1 MSHSFGNRQLKHAGG
16 SLSLT
21 FKTFVIGCST
31 VFQNLIMLLFY
42 SFKRPGPFWIIQCE
56 AERRRPLYIA
66 FLYKHYTLQSV
77 FPRLTKPNQAKPK
90 FHCGPTSIITNYA
103 STRFLQHLNFVF
115 MTFYLKRLF
124 LSQKNPKSCTIAKR
138 VVVCPRT

>member
-1 MSHSFGNRQLKHAGG
+1 MSHSFGNRQLKHTHAGG

-31 VFQNLIMLLFY
+31 VFRNLIMVLFY

-66 FLYKHYTLQSV
+66 FLYKHYTFQSV

-90 FHCGPTSIITNYA
+90 FHCGPTSIITNYG
-103 STRFLQHLNFVF
+103 SCISFIFHLNVCVN
-115 MTFYLKRLF
+115 YLCCCLCYAIT
-124 LSQKNPKSCTIAKR
+124 QKKICT
-138 VVVCPRT
+138 